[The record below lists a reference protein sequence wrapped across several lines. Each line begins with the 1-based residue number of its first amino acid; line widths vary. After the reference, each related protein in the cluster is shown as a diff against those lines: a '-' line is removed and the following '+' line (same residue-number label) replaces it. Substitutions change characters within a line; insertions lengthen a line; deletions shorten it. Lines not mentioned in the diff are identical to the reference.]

1 MEWKRQF
8 RAPNLAFLNR
18 CLLTPAAG
26 FPPQNRSLPPLQSGK
41 VLWEQPVP
49 TVQGFHLS
57 CLSECMISIC
67 QRCKYNF
74 FSSGWREVLE
84 AAWDR
89 KIPRHGWILLFYEAF
104 QQNGKHCLWHSATC
118 VAGDTRLPRGLCVN
132 VSLGLKD
139 HPESVCPDTH
149 ADL

>member
-1 MEWKRQF
+1 MEWKKQF
-8 RAPNLAFLNR
+8 RAPNLAVLNR
-18 CLLTPAAG
+18 CLLTPAVG
-26 FPPQNRSLPPLQSGK
+26 FPPQSRPLPPLQSGK

-49 TVQGFHLS
+49 SVQGFHLS

-74 FSSGWREVLE
+74 FLVVGWKSWKQPE
-84 AAWDR
+84 AE

-104 QQNGKHCLWHSATC
+104 QQNGKHCPWHSATC
-118 VAGDTRLPRGLCVN
+118 VAGDIWLPRGLRVN
-132 VSLGLKD
+132 VSLGLKG